1 MDRTQPHFQEFWQR
15 APAGPCRPAGSYILL
30 TFDGQKN
37 EAEASLERV
46 QDLVLKNGALDCI
59 ILRDSARAADIWK
72 VRGNR
77 DAETWERELHAVM
90 ERACHRA
97 YELGGRGLRGARH
110 RRLQAAV
117 FPPGNP
123 SGKPDRHE
131 PNQRHPVPPAH
142 SERPKIL
149 YWRTRLCRACLSA
162 PPASPT
168 R

>member
-1 MDRTQPHFQEFWQR
+1 MLDRTQPHFQEFWQR

-59 ILRDSARAADIWK
+59 ILKDSARAADIWK

-90 ERACHRA
+90 DRACHRF
-97 YELGGRGLRGARH
+97 EST
-110 RRLQAAV
+110 
-117 FPPGNP
+117 FP
-123 SGKPDRHE
+123 H
-131 PNQRHPVPPAH
+131 
-142 SERPKIL
+142 
-149 YWRTRLCRACLSA
+149 
-162 PPASPT
+162 
-168 R
+168 